1 MTEYKKR
8 YLLLDT
14 NQIVDTRGKEIVCV
28 YGSVSIKNPVT
39 EEWEKVGRL
48 VKDIDAEEL
57 VVIVNNLLSSSSNS
71 SNGIKITTMEG

>member
-1 MTEYKKR
+1 MTEFKKR

-28 YGSVSIKNPVT
+28 YGSVSIKNSGT

-57 VVIVNNLLSSSSNS
+57 VVIVNNLLSSS
-71 SNGIKITTMEG
+71 NGIKITTMEG